1 MGTTCP
7 FSLSLLNPRDT
18 THTIHSDTA
27 RPHILPSSFIIL
39 DPFLHTMSAT
49 YLQRSPA
56 AGKPAKTTF
65 VLDYSVHFSSSS
77 HPESSSPGSS
87 SSISS
92 SIDNDDDDFLFDD
105 ASSISPSDEEADEAD
120 ENDEGG
126 DAHHT
131 SKLTPSHKGSARL
144 SPRSPQSSP
153 YAMSLASSSRLS
165 HRAATL
171 PVASASTSASTSRSP
186 QQPAADIV
194 YSDFLSRQ
202 TRNRER
208 RISNQMRSTRTTS
221 QQPPRLAKK
230 ADENDH
236 GDVLDTDLD
245 AYGPN
250 QASASLSPSTM
261 LQSTADMPFSP
272 EVLSWKLER
281 FLRLSRQ
288 ASPPQ
293 PRSIATMHSPAADLD
308 VLSSAT
314 LARLADPSNGKVDE
328 KNEKALKLAGWTK
341 RGRAGVWEAPD
352 DATHSLQAL
361 VASINS

>member
-1 MGTTCP
+1 
-7 FSLSLLNPRDT
+7 
-18 THTIHSDTA
+18 
-27 RPHILPSSFIIL
+27 
-39 DPFLHTMSAT
+39 MSAT
-49 YLQRSPA
+49 VLLRSPAPA

-65 VLDYSVHFSSSS
+65 VLDYSVPFSSSS
-77 HPESSSPGSS
+77 HPESSSPSS
-87 SSISS
+87 SSSS
-92 SIDNDDDDFLFDD
+92 SSFDDDFLFDD
-105 ASSISPSDEEADEAD
+105 DASSTSPPDNDDDDDELDSRGG
-120 ENDEGG
+120 GG
-126 DAHHT
+126 DADHT
-131 SKLTPSHKGSARL
+131 VLAREGSARAL
-144 SPRSPQSSP
+144 PRSPQSSP
-153 YAMSLASSSRLS
+153 YAMSLALS

-171 PVASASTSASTSRSP
+171 PVASASASASTTSRSP
-186 QQPAADIV
+186 QQPAADLV

-230 ADENDH
+230 ADEND
-236 GDVLDTDLD
+236 GDVLDLDLD
-245 AYGPN
+245 SYGPK

-288 ASPPQ
+288 ASPPH
-293 PRSIATMHSPAADLD
+293 PRTIATRHSPAADLD

-352 DATHSLQAL
+352 DATTSLQAL

>member
-1 MGTTCP
+1 MG
-7 FSLSLLNPRDT
+7 NARDT

-27 RPHILPSSFIIL
+27 RLAFYHPPSSSL
-39 DPFLHTMSAT
+39 TLLTMSAT
-49 YLQRSPA
+49 FLQRSPAPA

-65 VLDYSVHFSSSS
+65 VLDYSVPFSSSS
-77 HPESSSPGSS
+77 HPESSSPSS
-87 SSISS
+87 SSSS
-92 SIDNDDDDFLFDD
+92 SSFDDDFLFDD
-105 ASSISPSDEEADEAD
+105 DASSTSPPDNDDDDDELDSRGG
-120 ENDEGG
+120 GG
-126 DAHHT
+126 DADHT
-131 SKLTPSHKGSARL
+131 VLAREGSARAL
-144 SPRSPQSSP
+144 PRSPQSSP

-171 PVASASTSASTSRSP
+171 PVASASASASTTSRSP
-186 QQPAADIV
+186 QQPAADLV

-230 ADENDH
+230 ADENDRE
-236 GDVLDTDLD
+236 VLDTDLD
-245 AYGPN
+245 SYGPN

-272 EVLSWKLER
+272 EVLSWKLGR

-288 ASPPQ
+288 ASPPH
-293 PRSIATMHSPAADLD
+293 PRTIATRHSPAADLD
-308 VLSSAT
+308 VLSLAT

-328 KNEKALKLAGWTK
+328 ENEKALKLAGWTK

-352 DATHSLQAL
+352 DATTSLQAL